1 VTASR
6 RLLSDGNFVHYED
19 WGTRSVRWA
28 GIRSEHVDV
37 QGIRVHLLRADAGQR
52 DAPVQLLIH
61 PMAAGAT
68 LWLDT
73 IAPLTAL
80 GPVVAPDLPGAVLG
94 ETEAPR
100 RAAVEAGRA
109 AEFLS
114 QLIATLGLR
123 DIVVHGWSF
132 GGLVTVLCAARHP
145 ERIARVVLVAPTLP
159 VPLSWGQ
166 RLAWRTLGA
175 GLVATVPGAVRLLMT
190 LAGPA
195 LIGSKQRRLAQLP
208 PELRQ
213 ILAEQLEEL
222 QSHPERLHGG
232 VTAFASAVR
241 SMYVS
246 SAPVLT
252 AVDRLAMPAMLAWAE
267 DDPFIDKAVIDAAM
281 ARRPDWQLRTFT
293 SGGHLLPMECPAAY
307 ATTVSRWLS
316 SAPGQ

>member
-1 VTASR
+1 
-6 RLLSDGNFVHYED
+6 
-19 WGTRSVRWA
+19 
-28 GIRSEHVDV
+28 
-37 QGIRVHLLRADAGQR
+37 
-52 DAPVQLLIH
+52 
-61 PMAAGAT
+61 MAAGAT

-114 QLIATLGLR
+114 QLIGTLGLR

-132 GGLVTVLCAARHP
+132 GGLVTVLLRSPASRADSASRPRRADSARSPVVGPAAR
-145 ERIARVVLVAPTLP
+145 
-159 VPLSWGQ
+159 
-166 RLAWRTLGA
+166 LADAGA
-175 GLVATVPGAVRLLMT
+175 DLVATAPGAVRLLTT

-195 LIGSKQRRLAQLP
+195 LIRTKQRRLARMP

-213 ILAEQLEEL
+213 LLAEQLEEL
-222 QSHPERLHGG
+222 RSHPERLHGG

-241 SMYVS
+241 SIYVS

-281 ARRPDWQLRTFT
+281 ARRPDWHLRTFA
-293 SGGHLLPMECPAAY
+293 SGGHLLPMSLPRP
-307 ATTVSRWLS
+307 TR
-316 SAPGQ
+316 PP